1 MQGTADNL
9 SSLAELGVGTYTAL
23 TDPGA
28 AQRGQDPNASYADE
42 GFSGTSTK
50 NRSEFNRMIQDCK
63 EDKIDRILVKFISR
77 FSRNTLD
84 CIRFVREL
92 KELGVGITFEK
103 ENIDSLDAKGEV
115 LLTILSSLAQDES
128 RFISENA
135 TRGIRK

>member
-1 MQGTADNL
+1 
-9 SSLAELGVGTYTAL
+9 
-23 TDPGA
+23 
-28 AQRGQDPNASYADE
+28 
-42 GFSGTSTK
+42 
-50 NRSEFNRMIQDCK
+50 MIQNCK